1 MEYMLNFAWGG
12 LVHGVEGLDGVHGVH
27 EEKISGFG
35 DEYCKMLKVL
45 QEFDQCPL
53 GEKNSGNGV
62 EKNSGMGLKTH

>member
-1 MEYMLNFAWGG
+1 MKEFRY
-12 LVHGVEGLDGVHGVH
+12 

-45 QEFDQCPL
+45 QKFDQCPL

-62 EKNSGMGLKTH
+62 EKNSGMGLKTR

>member
-1 MEYMLNFAWGG
+1 MGKKLR
-12 LVHGVEGLDGVHGVH
+12 
-27 EEKISGFG
+27 
-35 DEYCKMLKVL
+35 KMLKVL